1 MENNENQTAP
11 VEEQISD
18 FEKRALKNEEYLQ
31 QGTEQGIPGMAVPQ
45 IPDYSQQIQQAQ
57 QAAQQAA
64 QNVNANAPNA
74 IEQFQTRAG
83 ALLKGRSVEEEA
95 AWRAEKQAEYAEAGQ
110 RFEEETRGSL
120 PREAVAVVAGGAAD
134 AVESIGDFAELTG
147 DTIKTK
153 WNGAFGRQI
162 DPTQDPFDPNYI
174 RGDGG
179 WLDIPDH
186 LVPENKTAL
195 GKLARGFAEFGF
207 LLAAT
212 GGVGGVTGGA
222 VKGAFGISRAAGVAT
237 KGSKVLRFVKTGATV
252 AAEGAVADL
261 IMDDEANLMNLV
273 DEQCPWMSPMVKN
286 VLGVNALKVNPEDN
300 PWLAKL
306 KAVLTGAGFNLTF
319 HTINAFARAKWAAGQ
334 AKKAGATDEAANA
347 LGNKVYEDEWLRARE
362 ADEAAA
368 TEVAGDR
375 YEKGLG
381 ISHADNRQEHVLKH
395 LSEEEGARILDP
407 NATDDAIEELEKLAD
422 ARAVEADDVFD
433 WDNYE
438 SKSQAAENRQPDPF
452 VNPRKFN
459 DTERAT
465 YTKKDIKQFI
475 KETSVNVRHGDNSV
489 SSTPL
494 YTETGLKRIVAGDE
508 TVYQFLKKVSNPI
521 VDELFDKPNNTKSWK
536 ELQDLSV
543 RQAMELAEVVAGA
556 DPKKAAQKLRDYFSN
571 NKTDSLTFM
580 HDGVKVVT
588 GTAPQRVGLQLLVHG
603 LAKQASDISRG
614 ALSIADDLPIERQV
628 EMVMDTLEVALVE
641 YKKIGFMVG
650 RELAEMKLS
659 PFEQKKAM
667 GKRLKEIT
675 QETHQHFNA
684 LRELNKAGKHKDFA
698 ALKELYALSDG
709 NVRTMDHLHEWLDA
723 KLKGGDMGKGSIAG
737 RWRNEAQSVFYNSI
751 LSSLKTPID
760 AVVSTVGISIS
771 RPAMQWVG
779 ALKNADRKEMEIAWA
794 GIDAIAN
801 AWKESIDMANYN
813 WKLGMERKN
822 MSYQG
827 KYDVQGDIADW
838 SALKPF
844 YEKYGDQWQ
853 KRGYYALDTMVKV
866 NSAWWMKYSANAMGS
881 GDALSRTIIGR
892 YNMRMK
898 AAREAIDSGIDLNDV
913 QKVARETEARFRK
926 EIFKQNKDGKWIVH
940 DKATK
945 LAGDEA
951 TMTKALEGW
960 QQGLQKLQNAP
971 FGRALFPFI
980 KTGVN
985 ALDLTWQHAG
995 APGQFYEKYRHLKK
1009 GLYLEKYGLKKGEEV
1024 GELMMMEGRLAT
1036 GRTILGMA
1044 FIATLTG
1051 NMTGDYPYDREGR
1064 DAWIA
1069 AGIKPHSFRFAVPF
1083 SDKRVYVSYKDIEPF
1098 NTLFAM
1104 SANMAQNMDIL
1115 GEDLFD
1121 NWSEKLV
1128 FMTAATLVDKSM
1140 LAGVKDLAELMNPQ
1154 RAEGQFTR
1162 TFSRYGRSHLPW
1174 AGLSGQWGGIID
1186 SNAKEANTFLEM
1198 LGKRDLAFKSAI
1210 PNKYDM
1216 LSKDRSGKPLNMG
1229 AETPLLRLFN
1239 AHSPV
1244 AITIVDD
1251 DPVKQA
1257 IVDMRYNLPDV
1268 VSHVNGVPLNS
1279 DMKSEL
1285 QKHMSMGDLRKNLEE
1300 IIIHDKNWRHMLEEY
1315 KRRGYTEAK
1324 GQKLTDQ
1331 KWYQVVHKVF
1341 QHAKKKAWAEVLAN
1355 NPDFRDQ
1362 INTAKTFKKLGQAG
1376 SYDNIDQLR
1385 NFAKPQNR

>member
-1 MENNENQTAP
+1 MELDETQQTS
-11 VEEQISD
+11 VEELSEIEQVGA
-18 FEKRALKNEEYLQ
+18 EQEQWLQ
-31 QGTEQGIPGMAVPQ
+31 QGVEAGVPGMSVPQ
-45 IPDYSQQIQQAQ
+45 MPQLPDYSGQAQQAQ

-64 QNVNANAPNA
+64 QNIAAGTPNA

-83 ALLKGRSVEEEA
+83 ALLKGKSVEEEA
-95 AWRAEKQAEYAEAGQ
+95 EWRAQKQAEYAEKLENQ
-110 RFEEETRGSL
+110 DPNFLSETRG
-120 PREAVAVVAGGAAD
+120 VVVGGAAD

-147 DTIKTK
+147 DTLKWA
-153 WNGAFGRQI
+153 WNGAFGKQI

-212 GGVGGVTGGA
+212 GGVGGVTTSA
-222 VKGAFGISRAAGVAT
+222 VKGAFGISRAAGVAM

-286 VLGVNALKVNPEDN
+286 VLGVNALKVNPDDN
-300 PWLAKL
+300 PWMAKL
-306 KAVLTGAGFNLTF
+306 KTVLTGAGFNLVF

-368 TEVAGDR
+368 TEMAADR
-375 YEKGLG
+375 YSKGLG

-407 NATDDAIEELEKLAD
+407 NATDDVIEELEKVAD
-422 ARAVEADDVFD
+422 ARSVEADDAFD
-433 WDNYE
+433 WDNYQ
-438 SKSQAAENRQPDPF
+438 SKSQAAETRQPDPF

-465 YTKKDIKQFI
+465 YTKKDVKQFI
-475 KETSVNVRHGDNSV
+475 KETAVNVRHGDNSV

-494 YTETGLKRIVAGDE
+494 FTETGIKRIVAGDE
-508 TVYQFLKKVSNPI
+508 TVYQWLKKISNPI
-521 VDELFDKPNNTKSWK
+521 VDELFDKPNNTKSWN

-543 RQAMELAEVVAGA
+543 RQSMEIAEVVAGA
-556 DPKKAAQKLRDYFSN
+556 DPRKAAKKLRDYFRDS
-571 NKTDSLTFM
+571 KTDSITFM
-580 HDGVKVVT
+580 HDGVEVVT

-709 NVRTMDHLHEWLDA
+709 NVRTMDHIHEWLDA

-794 GIDAIAN
+794 GLDAIGQ

-827 KYDVQGDIADW
+827 KFDVQGDMADW
-838 SALKPF
+838 NALKPF
-844 YEKYGDQWQ
+844 YEQYGDQWQ
-853 KRGYYALDTMVKV
+853 KRGYYALDTMVKI

-898 AAREAIDSGIDLNDV
+898 AAREAIESGIDLSDV

-926 EIFKQNKDGKWIVH
+926 EIFKQNKDGKWVVH

-960 QQGLQKLQNAP
+960 TKNLEGLQKAP
-971 FGRALFPFI
+971 LGRAFFPFI

-995 APGQFYEKYRHLKK
+995 APANFYKKYNHLKK
-1009 GLYLEKYGLKKGEEV
+1009 GQYLEKYGLSPAEAASEIA
-1024 GELMMMEGRLAT
+1024 MMEGRLAT
-1036 GRTILGMA
+1036 GRAILGMS
-1044 FIATLTG
+1044 FLATLGG
-1051 NMTGDYPYDREGR
+1051 NMTGDYPYDKEGR

-1069 AGIKPHSFRFAVPF
+1069 AGIKPHSFRFNVPF
-1083 SDKRVYVSYKDIEPF
+1083 SDKKVYISYKDMEPF

-1104 SANMAQNMDIL
+1104 SANMAQNIDIL
-1115 GEDLFD
+1115 GEDLWD

-1140 LAGVKDLAELMNPQ
+1140 LSGVKDLAELMSPQ
-1154 RAEGQFTR
+1154 KAEGQFIR
-1162 TFSRYGRSHLPW
+1162 SFSRYGRSHLPW
-1174 AGLSGQWGGIID
+1174 AGLSGQLGSIQD

-1198 LGKRDLAFKSAI
+1198 LGKRDVVFKKFV
-1210 PNKYDM
+1210 PDKYDI
-1216 LSKDRSGKPLNMG
+1216 LSKDRSGKKLNMG
-1229 AETPLLRLFN
+1229 AETPALRFFN
-1239 AHSPV
+1239 SLSPV
-1244 AITIVDD
+1244 AITFVDN

-1257 IVDMRYNLPDV
+1257 IVDMRYNLPDLV
-1268 VSHVNGVPLNS
+1268 GHVNGVPLNS
-1279 DMKSEL
+1279 KMKSEL
-1285 QKHMSMGDLRKNLEE
+1285 QKYMSMGNLRRDLEE
-1300 IIIHDKNWRHMLEEY
+1300 IIIHDKNWRKLFEAY
-1315 KRRGYTEAK
+1315 KKKGFTEATGK
-1324 GQKLTDQ
+1324 RLRDQEWYRVIDAQFQK
-1331 KWYQVVHKVF
+1331 
-1341 QHAKKKAWAEVLAN
+1341 AKKKAWARVLEE
-1355 NPDFRDQ
+1355 NPDLRDQ
-1362 INTAKTFKKLGQAG
+1362 INLAKTMTKLGQAG
-1376 SYDNIDQLR
+1376 KYDQLETLR
-1385 NFAKPQNR
+1385 NFATNPSK